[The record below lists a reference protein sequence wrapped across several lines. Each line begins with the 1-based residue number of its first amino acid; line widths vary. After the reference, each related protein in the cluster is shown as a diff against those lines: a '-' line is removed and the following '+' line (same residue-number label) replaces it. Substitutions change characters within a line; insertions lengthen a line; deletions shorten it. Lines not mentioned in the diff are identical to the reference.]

1 MILTKEQW
9 KIAITVLIMGSF
21 ISMDKNMISMT
32 VLALGDQFHWLP
44 NQTGMI
50 LSVYYIGFTLIT
62 IPGGWLVDRFG
73 YRKFILSSLFVLIL
87 FTIFFSLSSSLLA
100 LAMMRMGVGLGHAS
114 YTTGSPKIIS
124 TNFGGEQH
132 ASIQSK
138 VLATAGVGGVL
149 AFTIGTQ
156 IINSNWRVAYWLITI
171 FYIALWL
178 MMFIF
183 VKEKEHS
190 PKTTKSRESV
200 SLFDAWKEKNVLC
213 IAIGMLF
220 TNLVATG
227 VISWLP
233 SVLKANFHMM
243 DNTKIGYLLTSNSI
257 LMAVATM
264 AAGILINK
272 YFKQKEKTFITLSS
286 LAAAACLIGFI
297 YSTHFVITVLLLY
310 AISILLM
317 FAFTAYMVL
326 PYRLVSNQVIGAS
339 FSVINIGA
347 FMGGIIAPILIG
359 NLVTESGGS
368 FVTAYIAMSICLVAA
383 SIVPF
388 CINLKQTVHSLAE
401 SYK

>member
-1 MILTKEQW
+1 
-9 KIAITVLIMGSF
+9 
-21 ISMDKNMISMT
+21 
-32 VLALGDQFHWLP
+32 
-44 NQTGMI
+44 
-50 LSVYYIGFTLIT
+50 
-62 IPGGWLVDRFG
+62 
-73 YRKFILSSLFVLIL
+73 
-87 FTIFFSLSSSLLA
+87 
-100 LAMMRMGVGLGHAS
+100 
-114 YTTGSPKIIS
+114 
-124 TNFGGEQH
+124 
-132 ASIQSK
+132 
-138 VLATAGVGGVL
+138 
-149 AFTIGTQ
+149 
-156 IINSNWRVAYWLITI
+156 
-171 FYIALWL
+171 

-183 VKEKEHS
+183 VKEKEQS
-190 PKTTKSRESV
+190 PKRTKSKKSV
-200 SLFDAWKEKNVLC
+200 SLFDAWKEKNVLY
-213 IAIGMLF
+213 IALGMLF

-326 PYRLVSNQVIGAS
+326 PYRLVSNQIIGSS

-347 FMGGIIAPILIG
+347 FMGGIIAPIIIG

-368 FVTAYIAMSICLVAA
+368 FVTAYIVMSICLVAA

-388 CINLKQTVHSLAE
+388 CINLKQTVNSLAE